1 MRASVANR
9 TFARAWL
16 ALGYAFLYVPIVAL
30 VVYSF
35 NDSPVP
41 NVWRGFTLRWYAA
54 LPEDRELIAGLA
66 LSLKVAIATA
76 CASVVLGTLA
86 AFALVRYRRFFGST
100 LFSGMVAA
108 PLVMPEVIIGLSLL
122 LMLVSLQRLT
132 EAAFGVGIPERG
144 MLTIWFGHLLLGMAY
159 ATVVVRARL
168 QTLNPQLEEAAL
180 DLGARPWQVFWLV
193 TLPMIGQALLSAFL
207 LTFTLSLDDVV
218 LSAVPLRPWRDDDAA
233 GHLLAR
239 PPRPE
244 PERQRGGDD
253 HHHVR
258 RGRRR
263 RRELSARAQR
273 APAHPRRRARR
284 AASGMSEA
292 SAAQRAL
299 AYLAL
304 AASMAIVGGYVGF
317 SKALVIVFPVFLLAG
332 LRFAI
337 AAVAMAP
344 WLRRPA
350 TEAVLDARSRRL
362 LFLESFFGN
371 FLFSIFML
379 YGMRQSSALAAGVI
393 MAAMPAVVGLL
404 SWLLLGERIGAR
416 IAAAIACA
424 IAGIGLVALAR
435 DAEGELASGSLA
447 GSALLLAAVTCEAL
461 YVVIGKKLTAS
472 LGPKRI
478 SALINLWG
486 LVLVAPLALWQLVD
500 FSPRYIDWSYWAL
513 LFVYAIACERGHRV
527 ALDDRH
533 APRSRG
539 IGRDLHGVPAGQ
551 RGRRRRRLLRR
562 ALHRDANRG
571 VRAGARRGHAGDMAG
586 AAARLSVACASR
598 ARRDTV
604 AGASP
609 FSAGSLHT

>member
-1 MRASVANR
+1 
-9 TFARAWL
+9 
-16 ALGYAFLYVPIVAL
+16 
-30 VVYSF
+30 
-35 NDSPVP
+35 
-41 NVWRGFTLRWYAA
+41 
-54 LPEDRELIAGLA
+54 
-66 LSLKVAIATA
+66 
-76 CASVVLGTLA
+76 
-86 AFALVRYRRFFGST
+86 
-100 LFSGMVAA
+100 
-108 PLVMPEVIIGLSLL
+108 
-122 LMLVSLQRLT
+122 
-132 EAAFGVGIPERG
+132 
-144 MLTIWFGHLLLGMAY
+144 
-159 ATVVVRARL
+159 
-168 QTLNPQLEEAAL
+168 
-180 DLGARPWQVFWLV
+180 
-193 TLPMIGQALLSAFL
+193 
-207 LTFTLSLDDVV
+207 
-218 LSAVPLRPWRDDDAA
+218 
-233 GHLLAR
+233 
-239 PPRPE
+239 
-244 PERQRGGDD
+244 
-253 HHHVR
+253 
-258 RGRRR
+258 
-263 RRELSARAQR
+263 
-273 APAHPRRRARR
+273 
-284 AASGMSEA
+284 MSEA
-292 SAAQRAL
+292 STAQRAL

-344 WLRRPA
+344 WLPRPP
-350 TEAVLDARSRRL
+350 TEAMLDARSRRL

-513 LFVYAIACERGHRV
+513 LFVYAIAASVVTVWLWMTGM
-527 ALDDRH
+527 RH
-533 APRSRG
+533 
-539 IGRDLHGVPAGQ
+539 VPAASAGIFTVFLPVSAAAVGVAFYGERFTAMQ
-551 RGRRRRRLLRR
+551 IAAFALALGGVMLATWPVRRR
-562 ALHRDANRG
+562 D
-571 VRAGARRGHAGDMAG
+571 
-586 AAARLSVACASR
+586 
-598 ARRDTV
+598 
-604 AGASP
+604 
-609 FSAGSLHT
+609 

>member
-1 MRASVANR
+1 
-9 TFARAWL
+9 
-16 ALGYAFLYVPIVAL
+16 
-30 VVYSF
+30 
-35 NDSPVP
+35 
-41 NVWRGFTLRWYAA
+41 
-54 LPEDRELIAGLA
+54 
-66 LSLKVAIATA
+66 
-76 CASVVLGTLA
+76 
-86 AFALVRYRRFFGST
+86 
-100 LFSGMVAA
+100 
-108 PLVMPEVIIGLSLL
+108 
-122 LMLVSLQRLT
+122 
-132 EAAFGVGIPERG
+132 
-144 MLTIWFGHLLLGMAY
+144 
-159 ATVVVRARL
+159 
-168 QTLNPQLEEAAL
+168 
-180 DLGARPWQVFWLV
+180 
-193 TLPMIGQALLSAFL
+193 
-207 LTFTLSLDDVV
+207 
-218 LSAVPLRPWRDDDAA
+218 
-233 GHLLAR
+233 
-239 PPRPE
+239 
-244 PERQRGGDD
+244 
-253 HHHVR
+253 
-258 RGRRR
+258 
-263 RRELSARAQR
+263 
-273 APAHPRRRARR
+273 
-284 AASGMSEA
+284 MSEA

-344 WLRRPA
+344 WLPRPP
-350 TEAVLDARSRRL
+350 TEAMLDARSRRL

-416 IAAAIACA
+416 IAAAISCA

-513 LFVYAIACERGHRV
+513 LFVYAIAASVVTVWLWMTGM
-527 ALDDRH
+527 RH
-533 APRSRG
+533 
-539 IGRDLHGVPAGQ
+539 VPAASAGIFTVFLPVSAAAVGVAFYGERFTAMQ
-551 RGRRRRRLLRR
+551 IAAFALALGGVMLATWPVRRR
-562 ALHRDANRG
+562 D
-571 VRAGARRGHAGDMAG
+571 
-586 AAARLSVACASR
+586 
-598 ARRDTV
+598 
-604 AGASP
+604 
-609 FSAGSLHT
+609 